1 MLSVGHL
8 KRGIQGFTLLEV
20 LVALLIVSIGLL
32 GLAGLQVAAI
42 NNTNTSRVRGLAA
55 IQAGSLAAAMHA
67 NPAYWQNITAST
79 TVANIP
85 ASGSCA
91 SSACTASQVA
101 GYDVATWTNDLASL
115 AIPSASGGFQCTP
128 ANASGPVTCTITIS
142 WSEKTVNVN
151 SLSSTA
157 SSAISTASYQMVV
170 QP

>member
-1 MLSVGHL
+1 MAP
-8 KRGIQGFTLLEV
+8 RQRRDRGFTLLEV

-32 GLAGLQVAAI
+32 GLAGLQVASI

-67 NPAYWQNITAST
+67 NPAYWQNISVST
-79 TVANIP
+79 SLSNIPSTP
-85 ASGSCA
+85 ASGC
-91 SSACTASQVA
+91 SSSSCTASQIA
-101 GYDVATWTNDLASL
+101 GYDVATWTSDLASL
-115 AIPSASGGFQCTP
+115 AMPSASGAFQCTP
-128 ANASGPVTCTITIS
+128 ANASGPVSCTITIS